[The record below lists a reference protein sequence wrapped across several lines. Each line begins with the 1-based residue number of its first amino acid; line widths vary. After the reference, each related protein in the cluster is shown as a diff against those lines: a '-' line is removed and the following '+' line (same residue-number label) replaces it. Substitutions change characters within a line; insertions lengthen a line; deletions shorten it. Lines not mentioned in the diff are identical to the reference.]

1 MNNKVL
7 NATVDNNSTLLNS
20 LKIMSIEIQRF
31 GSEFG

>member
-7 NATVDNNSTLLNS
+7 NTTVDNNSTLLNS

-31 GSEFG
+31 GFEFD